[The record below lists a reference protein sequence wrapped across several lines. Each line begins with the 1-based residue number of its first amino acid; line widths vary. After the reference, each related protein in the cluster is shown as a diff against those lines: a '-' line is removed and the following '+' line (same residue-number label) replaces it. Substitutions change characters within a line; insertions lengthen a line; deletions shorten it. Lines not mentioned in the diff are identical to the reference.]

1 MISVVNGYV
10 CTSPCEVASAKQ
22 GRDPNSPPGSPPGAS
37 GKRNKRP
44 SSAGKA
50 ATMLGGAL
58 KDTAASNF
66 VTAADNTQQP
76 QLDRLA

>member
-22 GRDPNSPPGSPPGAS
+22 GRDPLPAGVAS
-37 GKRNKRP
+37 RRA
-44 SSAGKA
+44 SSAGTA